1 MDNGGAGCLP
11 LQSGVTSSWMWEQ
24 FPSKGNSMKHV
35 WVVLFAVCAPAAV
48 PAQELPVFGAAGTND
63 SMTSFRTPATSG
75 APSLFSELRTPTL
88 TSEAASF
95 ATHRAGDASAFAA
108 AAEPAA
114 AAPEP
119 KFVFG
124 ARDDYRWQL
133 GLGMSLVRF
142 RSSRFYAT
150 GVGTSTSLSYFTN
163 EWLAIQGQLTTA
175 FAPTI
180 YQNEH
185 VKYVSYGVG
194 PMVAWREKKIEPW
207 LHVLAGGLHVVP
219 QTADASK
226 NAFAV
231 QLGVGADYRFYPH
244 LSARVGLDW
253 VRSHLFSQWQ
263 DSVQATAEV
272 VLHF

>member
-1 MDNGGAGCLP
+1 MRHAC
-11 LQSGVTSSWMWEQ
+11 VA
-24 FPSKGNSMKHV
+24 
-35 WVVLFAVCAPAAV
+35 LFAVWVLGAATQAKDLPATV
-48 PAQELPVFGAAGTND
+48 SAGTND
-63 SMTSFRTPATSG
+63 FATSVTPPETG
-75 APSLFSELRTPTL
+75 GTSSLFGELRAPSL
-88 TSEAASF
+88 TSRAASF
-95 ATHRAGDASAFAA
+95 ATDRASEANAFAA
-108 AAEPAA
+108 EPDPRP

-133 GLGMSLVRF
+133 GLGISLVRF

-207 LHVLAGGLHVVP
+207 VHALAGGLHVLP
-219 QTADASK
+219 QTADSSK

-263 DSVQATAEV
+263 DSVQAAAEL